1 MGDFIRKMVS
11 DSNEV
16 SSKRVIAIIGTLLLV
31 VVVGGILYGIKVQNE
46 LIYSLIA
53 LLNFFPSPWLIL
65 LVSCYFGLGLL
76 GKRVSGW

>member
-53 LLNFFPSPWLIL
+53 LISGNSAMTLKNT
-65 LVSCYFGLGLL
+65 GNGGNGGNDDG
-76 GKRVSGW
+76 GKNV

>member
-31 VVVGGILYGIKVQNE
+31 VVVGAILYGIKVQNE

-53 LLNFFPSPWLIL
+53 LISGNSAMTLKNT
-65 LVSCYFGLGLL
+65 GNGGNDDG
-76 GKRVSGW
+76 GKNV

>member
-31 VVVGGILYGIKVQNE
+31 VVVGGIMG
-46 LIYSLIA
+46 
-53 LLNFFPSPWLIL
+53 
-65 LVSCYFGLGLL
+65 C
-76 GKRVSGW
+76 